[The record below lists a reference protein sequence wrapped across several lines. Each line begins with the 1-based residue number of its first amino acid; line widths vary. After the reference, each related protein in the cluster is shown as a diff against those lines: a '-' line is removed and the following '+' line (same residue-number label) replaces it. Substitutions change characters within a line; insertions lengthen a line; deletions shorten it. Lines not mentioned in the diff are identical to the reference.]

1 LSFARVNTGIHI
13 VVNPM
18 QDEIQPNVCPRCRSN
33 SLRWHLVR
41 EGRAL
46 RSAAREIGWLCR
58 ACGATWTEPIAMAS
72 EAIKLAIRA
81 LVDRREEEKG

>member
-1 LSFARVNTGIHI
+1 
-13 VVNPM
+13 M
-18 QDEIQPNVCPRCRSN
+18 KDETAAQVCPRCGSE

-58 ACGATWTEPIAMAS
+58 ACGSTWTEPIAATS

-81 LVDRREEEKG
+81 LLDQREQEKG